1 MRLNELHAPQGA
13 RHAKKRV
20 GRGIG
25 SGHGKTAGRGTKGQ
39 GARSGGNVR
48 PGFEGGQMP
57 ITRRLP
63 KRGFKNPN
71 HKEYVAVNVGRL
83 ERFDAGTVVTPQLLL
98 QERVVSQ
105 LADGIKIL
113 GGGEISKPLTVQ
125 AAAFSETAAAKI
137 VAAGGK
143 AEVI

>member
-1 MRLNELHAPQGA
+1 MRLNELHAPEGA

-98 QERVVSQ
+98 QERVVSR

-137 VAAGGK
+137 AAAGGK